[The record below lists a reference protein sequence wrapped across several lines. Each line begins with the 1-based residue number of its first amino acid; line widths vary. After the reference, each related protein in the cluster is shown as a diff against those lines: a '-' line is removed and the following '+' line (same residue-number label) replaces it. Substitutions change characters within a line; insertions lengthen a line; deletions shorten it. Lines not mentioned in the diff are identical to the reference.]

1 MIRINLYLKRV
12 FDVTASLV
20 LILIL
25 SPVILILSILI
36 WLNLGKPILF
46 NQQRLGYMGKQF
58 TLFKFR
64 TMTTEQDE
72 QGNLLPDGE
81 RMTKLGRFLRK
92 TSLDEVPEL
101 FNVILGDM
109 SAIGPRPL
117 LVEYRDLYT
126 SEQWRR
132 HDMRPGMAG
141 PVIASGRNLLTWEEK
156 FALDIWYVDNWSLML
171 DVKVLYKTIISVLYA
186 RGINQ
191 PGQATVDYFKGTK
204 ED

>member
-1 MIRINLYLKRV
+1 MNRINLYIKRV

-20 LILIL
+20 LLVIL
-25 SPVILILSILI
+25 SPVFLFLLILI
-36 WLNLGKPILF
+36 WLTLGKPVIF
-46 NQQRLGYMGKQF
+46 AQKRLGYNGKEF
-58 TLFKFR
+58 NLFKFR

-92 TSLDEVPEL
+92 TSLDEIPEF

-141 PVIASGRNLLTWEEK
+141 PVIADGRNLLTWEEK
-156 FALDIWYVDNWSLML
+156 FTLDIWYVDNWSLLL
-171 DVKVLYKTIISVLYA
+171 DMRILFKTIISVLNA

>member
-1 MIRINLYLKRV
+1 MYIKRI
-12 FDVTASLV
+12 FDVTASLMLLV
-20 LILIL
+20 IL
-25 SPVILILSILI
+25 SPVFLFLSILI
-36 WLNLGKPILF
+36 WLTLGKPVIF
-46 NQQRLGYMGKQF
+46 AQQRLGCVGYPYNMY
-58 TLFKFR
+58 KFR
-64 TMTTEQDE
+64 TMTSEQDE
-72 QGNLLPDGE
+72 NGNLLPDGE
-81 RMTKLGRFLRK
+81 RMTKLGSLLRK
-92 TSLDEVPEL
+92 ISLDEIPEL

-156 FALDIWYVDNWSLML
+156 FALDVWYVDNWSLML
-171 DVKVLYKTIISVLYA
+171 DVKILFQTIMSVLNA

-191 PGQATVDYFKGTK
+191 PGQATVDYFKGSK